1 MGICGSGRKKEDD
14 EVWHRGSFSGH
25 NSFSGNDNLDKNA
38 GDDDVLD
45 ASKMAEMQNQVRTQR
60 KRLTVQGNLVGLPK
74 VQSPEEMAAAL
85 KQLEAE
91 PQSAGAN
98 SQGFQDCHYVA
109 LSKKGYVPYDDKV
122 NQDSLICLER
132 VTHNVK
138 GLDMHFFGVLDG
150 HGHHGRDVSQFV
162 TAEFPGFLERE
173 LSKYTQVQELTN
185 QVITEVLTNA
195 VDKVHA
201 KLLQTKIPLQHSGT
215 TFCGSLIFNNTIY
228 TANVGDSQGFVLAQ
242 GVGNQDYTIYD
253 LNYLH
258 NPDHPEE
265 KKRIQQMGG
274 VVSQIPGLAP
284 EEAGPFRI
292 WLPDMTGPGLAM
304 ARSLGDTIAHKIGAI
319 HLPSIDI
326 RKVDATCKYVL
337 WASDGVFEFLSTDDV
352 AKIILNNKGDL
363 KAIAKTVVKQ
373 SVKMW
378 RKYDQVVD
386 DITVV
391 LLQLPEMKEDSETE
405 QTEI

>member
-1 MGICGSGRKKEDD
+1 MD
-14 EVWHRGSFSGH
+14 E
-25 NSFSGNDNLDKNA
+25 NDLNA
-38 GDDDVLD
+38 KLNRDP
-45 ASKMAEMQNQVRTQR
+45 AIAQR
-60 KRLTVQGNLVGLPK
+60 KRLTLTGNLVGAVDLSQSGAQQAEALRQFQMEQAVANETNRK
-74 VQSPEEMAAAL
+74 VDAF
-85 KQLEAE
+85 
-91 PQSAGAN
+91 GN
-98 SQGFQDCHYVA
+98 NDFQDCHYVA

-138 GLDMHFFGVLDG
+138 GLDMHYFGVLDG

-162 TAEFPGFLERE
+162 TAEFPGFVERE

-185 QVITEVLTNA
+185 QVITQVLTNA

-363 KAIAKTVVKQ
+363 KAIAKTVVNN
-373 SVKMW
+373 
-378 RKYDQVVD
+378 
-386 DITVV
+386 
-391 LLQLPEMKEDSETE
+391 L
-405 QTEI
+405 